1 MIKFRTCALL
11 RENYVSL
18 GAGFEKITEMAF
30 AITMFFAFGFLY
42 ASARGHS
49 YLSILV
55 VISIILGIVS
65 FFYFI
70 KNKISLWSGL
80 GNLSKIILLYGF
92 MLVFSR
98 LSHGEDSAL
107 IRISLFFTL
116 FVFLIPKTELVKSYS
131 IYGIL
136 AGGWVVGGV
145 AIWSVSQGN
154 MRVGGYTNAIL
165 FAQGALVIFIL
176 NVHVLFHESKA
187 TTKKIIAIIGA
198 GLSLMA
204 IYLSQSRGVWLSLV
218 VVAVFYMFINRSLLI
233 RHIKLTLPSVIVV
246 CIVFNYNSNIF
257 TQRIDDIKNDLIQI
271 EQGNYQTSI
280 GLRLVVWKSAWL
292 GFLEYPFIGVG
303 KDGID
308 ELKKQQVSEHKV
320 NPVLLV
326 GDGGLGMPHA
336 HNQYLNQLVMRGLV
350 GFIPM
355 MILLAFPILMRE
367 QFGFLGIYLA
377 SAYLVSGLTDV
388 PLEQKETLYI
398 FLFSLLFATLVRDIE
413 AEY

>member
-1 MIKFRTCALL
+1 MTFNSNIEKVTEYFFALT
-11 RENYVSL
+11 
-18 GAGFEKITEMAF
+18 I
-30 AITMFFAFGFLY
+30 FFAFGFLY

-55 VISIILGIVS
+55 VISIILGVIN
-65 FFYFI
+65 FTCNK
-70 KNKISLWSGL
+70 KNIALNNGYGVLLKT
-80 GNLSKIILLYGF
+80 ILLYGIVMIF
-92 MLVFSR
+92 NR

-107 IRISLFFTL
+107 VRITL
-116 FVFLIPKTELVKSYS
+116 FLTAFVFFVPKTVLIKSYA
-131 IYGIL
+131 IYGVIV
-136 AGGWVVGGV
+136 GGWVVGSLAIVEASKGV
-145 AIWSVSQGN
+145 V
-154 MRVGGYTNAIL
+154 RVEGYTNAIL

-176 NVHVLFHESKA
+176 NMHVLFNENTA
-187 TTKKIIAIIGA
+187 ATKKLITIIGA
-198 GLSLMA
+198 GLSLIA

-218 VVAVFYMFINRSLLI
+218 VVTAVYLFFNRALLVKNIRLILPGVIIVFVAFSYNSRIFIQRVDDVKYDF
-233 RHIKLTLPSVIVV
+233 IKL
-246 CIVFNYNSNIF
+246 
-257 TQRIDDIKNDLIQI
+257 

-292 GFLEYPFIGVG
+292 GFLEYPFMGVG

-308 ELKKQQVSEHKV
+308 GLKKQQVSEHKV
-320 NPVLLV
+320 NPILLV

-355 MILLAFPILMRE
+355 MILLASPIFMRE
-367 QFGFLGIYLA
+367 QFGLLGIYLS

-413 AEY
+413 AEC

>member
-1 MIKFRTCALL
+1 MTVNATI
-11 RENYVSL
+11 
-18 GAGFEKITEMAF
+18 EKITEYFF
-30 AITMFFAFGFLY
+30 ALTIFFAFGFLY

-55 VISIILGIVS
+55 VISIILGVINFV
-65 FFYFI
+65 Y
-70 KNKISLWSGL
+70 NKKTIALNSGCGVL
-80 GNLSKIILLYGF
+80 LKTILMYG
-92 MLVFSR
+92 LVMIFNR

-107 IRISLFFTL
+107 VRITL
-116 FVFLIPKTELVKSYS
+116 FLTAFVFFVPKTALIKNYA
-131 IYGIL
+131 IYGII
-136 AGGWVVGGV
+136 AGGWVVGFLAIVEASKGV
-145 AIWSVSQGN
+145 V
-154 MRVGGYTNAIL
+154 RVEGYTNAIL

-176 NVHVLFHESKA
+176 NLHIIFNESKA
-187 TTKKIIAIIGA
+187 ATKKLITIVGA
-198 GLSLMA
+198 GLSLIA

-218 VVAVFYMFINRSLLI
+218 VVTTVYLFFNRNVLVKN
-233 RHIKLTLPSVIVV
+233 IKLMLSGAIIMFVA
-246 CIVFNYNSNIF
+246 FSYNSNIF
-257 TQRIDDIKNDLIQI
+257 IQRVDDVKHDFIQM

-292 GFLEYPFIGVG
+292 GFLEYPLIGVG

-355 MILLAFPILMRE
+355 MILLASPIFMRE
-367 QFGFLGIYLA
+367 QFGLLGIYLA

-398 FLFSLLFATLVRDIE
+398 FLFSLLFATLIRDIE
-413 AEY
+413 AEF

>member
-1 MIKFRTCALL
+1 MTVNATI
-11 RENYVSL
+11 
-18 GAGFEKITEMAF
+18 EKITEYFF
-30 AITMFFAFGFLY
+30 ALTIFFAFGFLY

-55 VISIILGIVS
+55 VISIILGVINFVYNKKRIALNSGCGVLLKTILMYGIVM
-65 FFYFI
+65 I
-70 KNKISLWSGL
+70 
-80 GNLSKIILLYGF
+80 
-92 MLVFSR
+92 FSR
-98 LSHGEDSAL
+98 LSHGEDSSLVRITLFLTAFVFFVPKTAL
-107 IRISLFFTL
+107 I
-116 FVFLIPKTELVKSYS
+116 KNYA
-131 IYGIL
+131 IYGVI
-136 AGGWVVGGV
+136 AGGWVVGSLAIVEESKGV
-145 AIWSVSQGN
+145 V
-154 MRVGGYTNAIL
+154 RVEGYTNAIL

-176 NVHVLFHESKA
+176 NLHVLFNESKA
-187 TTKKIIAIIGA
+187 ATKKLITIIGA
-198 GLSLMA
+198 GLSLIA

-218 VVAVFYMFINRSLLI
+218 VVTAVYLFFNRALLVKNI
-233 RHIKLTLPSVIVV
+233 RLILPGVI
-246 CIVFNYNSNIF
+246 IVFVAFSYNSKIF
-257 TQRIDDIKNDLIQI
+257 IQRVDDVKHDFIQM

-280 GLRLVVWKSAWL
+280 GLRLVVWRSAWL

-308 ELKKQQVSEHKV
+308 GLKKQQVSEHKI

-355 MILLAFPILMRE
+355 MILLASPIFMRE
-367 QFGFLGIYLA
+367 QFGLLGIYL
-377 SAYLVSGLTDV
+377 STAYLVSGLTDV

-413 AEY
+413 GEC

>member
-1 MIKFRTCALL
+1 MTVNATI
-11 RENYVSL
+11 
-18 GAGFEKITEMAF
+18 EKITEYFF
-30 AITMFFAFGFLY
+30 ALTIFFAFGFLY

-55 VISIILGIVS
+55 VISIILGVINFV
-65 FFYFI
+65 Y
-70 KNKISLWSGL
+70 NKKTIALNSGCGVL
-80 GNLSKIILLYGF
+80 LKTILMYG
-92 MLVFSR
+92 LVMIFNR

-107 IRISLFFTL
+107 VRITL
-116 FVFLIPKTELVKSYS
+116 FLTAFVFFVPKTALIKNYA
-131 IYGIL
+131 IYGVI
-136 AGGWVVGGV
+136 AGGWVVGFLAIVEASKGV
-145 AIWSVSQGN
+145 V
-154 MRVGGYTNAIL
+154 RVEGYTNAIL

-176 NVHVLFHESKA
+176 NLHIIFNESKA
-187 TTKKIIAIIGA
+187 ATKKLITIIGA
-198 GLSLMA
+198 GLSLIA

-218 VVAVFYMFINRSLLI
+218 VVTTVYLFFNRDILVKN
-233 RHIKLTLPSVIVV
+233 IKLMLSGAIIMFVA
-246 CIVFNYNSNIF
+246 FSYNSNIF
-257 TQRIDDIKNDLIQI
+257 IQRVDDVKHDFIQM

-292 GFLEYPFIGVG
+292 GFLEYPLIGVG

-355 MILLAFPILMRE
+355 MILLASPIFMRE
-367 QFGFLGIYLA
+367 QFGLLGIYLA

-398 FLFSLLFATLVRDIE
+398 FLFSLLFATLIRDIE
-413 AEY
+413 AEC

>member
-1 MIKFRTCALL
+1 MTVNATI
-11 RENYVSL
+11 
-18 GAGFEKITEMAF
+18 EKITEYFF
-30 AITMFFAFGFLY
+30 ALTIFFAFGFLY

-55 VISIILGIVS
+55 VISIILGVINFVYNKKRIALNSGCGVLLKTILMYGIVMI
-65 FFYFI
+65 F
-70 KNKISLWSGL
+70 N
-80 GNLSKIILLYGF
+80 
-92 MLVFSR
+92 R
-98 LSHGEDSAL
+98 LSHGEDSSLVRITLFLTAFVFFVPKTAL
-107 IRISLFFTL
+107 I
-116 FVFLIPKTELVKSYS
+116 KNYA
-131 IYGIL
+131 IYGVI
-136 AGGWVVGGV
+136 AGGWVVGSLAIVEESKGV
-145 AIWSVSQGN
+145 V
-154 MRVGGYTNAIL
+154 RVEGYTNAIL

-176 NVHVLFHESKA
+176 NLHVLFNESNA
-187 TTKKIIAIIGA
+187 ATKKLITIIGA
-198 GLSLMA
+198 GLSLIA

-218 VVAVFYMFINRSLLI
+218 VVTAVYLFFNRALLVKNI
-233 RHIKLTLPSVIVV
+233 RLILPGVI
-246 CIVFNYNSNIF
+246 IVFVAFSYNSKIF
-257 TQRIDDIKNDLIQI
+257 IQRVDDVKHDFIQM

-280 GLRLVVWKSAWL
+280 GLRLVVWRSAWL

-308 ELKKQQVSEHKV
+308 GLKKQQVSEHKI

-355 MILLAFPILMRE
+355 MILLASPIFMRE
-367 QFGFLGIYLA
+367 QFGLLGIYL
-377 SAYLVSGLTDV
+377 STAYLVSGLTDV

-413 AEY
+413 AEC

>member
-1 MIKFRTCALL
+1 MTVNATI
-11 RENYVSL
+11 
-18 GAGFEKITEMAF
+18 EKITEYFF
-30 AITMFFAFGFLY
+30 ALTIFFAFGFLY

-55 VISIILGIVS
+55 VISIILGLINFVYNKKRIALNSGCGVLLKTILMYGIVM
-65 FFYFI
+65 I
-70 KNKISLWSGL
+70 
-80 GNLSKIILLYGF
+80 
-92 MLVFSR
+92 FSR
-98 LSHGEDSAL
+98 LSHGEDSSLVRITLFLTAFVFFVPKTAL
-107 IRISLFFTL
+107 I
-116 FVFLIPKTELVKSYS
+116 KKYA
-131 IYGIL
+131 IYGVI
-136 AGGWVVGGV
+136 AGGWVVGSLAIVEESKGV
-145 AIWSVSQGN
+145 V
-154 MRVGGYTNAIL
+154 RVEGYTNAIL

-176 NVHVLFHESKA
+176 NLHVLFNESKA
-187 TTKKIIAIIGA
+187 ATKKLITIIGA
-198 GLSLMA
+198 GLSLIA

-218 VVAVFYMFINRSLLI
+218 VVTAVYLFFNRALLVKNI
-233 RHIKLTLPSVIVV
+233 RLILPGVI
-246 CIVFNYNSNIF
+246 IVFVAFSYNSKIF
-257 TQRIDDIKNDLIQI
+257 IQRVDDVKHDFIQM

-280 GLRLVVWKSAWL
+280 GLRLVVWRSAWL

-308 ELKKQQVSEHKV
+308 GLKKQQVSEHKI

-355 MILLAFPILMRE
+355 MILLASPIFMRE
-367 QFGFLGIYLA
+367 QFGLLGIYL
-377 SAYLVSGLTDV
+377 STAYLVSGLTDV

-413 AEY
+413 AEC

>member
-1 MIKFRTCALL
+1 MTVNATI
-11 RENYVSL
+11 
-18 GAGFEKITEMAF
+18 EKITEYFF
-30 AITMFFAFGFLY
+30 ALTIFFAFGFLY

-55 VISIILGIVS
+55 VISIILGVINFVYNKKRVALNSGCGVLLKTILMYGIV
-65 FFYFI
+65 
-70 KNKISLWSGL
+70 
-80 GNLSKIILLYGF
+80 
-92 MLVFSR
+92 MVFNR
-98 LSHGEDSAL
+98 LSHGEDSSLVRITLFLTAFVFFVPKTAL
-107 IRISLFFTL
+107 I
-116 FVFLIPKTELVKSYS
+116 KNYA
-131 IYGIL
+131 IYGVI
-136 AGGWVVGGV
+136 AGGWVVGSLAIVEESKGV
-145 AIWSVSQGN
+145 V
-154 MRVGGYTNAIL
+154 RVEGYTNAIL

-176 NVHVLFHESKA
+176 NLHVLFNESKA
-187 TTKKIIAIIGA
+187 ATKKLITIIGA
-198 GLSLMA
+198 GLSLIA

-218 VVAVFYMFINRSLLI
+218 VVTAVYLFFNRALLVKNI
-233 RHIKLTLPSVIVV
+233 RLILPGVI
-246 CIVFNYNSNIF
+246 IVFVAFSYNSKIF
-257 TQRIDDIKNDLIQI
+257 IQRVDDVKHDFIQM

-280 GLRLVVWKSAWL
+280 GLRLVVWRSAWL

-308 ELKKQQVSEHKV
+308 GLKKQQVSEHKI

-355 MILLAFPILMRE
+355 MILLASPIFMRE
-367 QFGFLGIYLA
+367 QFGLLGIYL
-377 SAYLVSGLTDV
+377 STAYLVSGLTDV

-413 AEY
+413 AEC

>member
-1 MIKFRTCALL
+1 MTVNATI
-11 RENYVSL
+11 
-18 GAGFEKITEMAF
+18 EKITEYFF
-30 AITMFFAFGFLY
+30 ALTIFFAFGFLY

-55 VISIILGIVS
+55 VISIILGVINFVYNKKRIALNSGCGVLLKTILMYGIV
-65 FFYFI
+65 
-70 KNKISLWSGL
+70 
-80 GNLSKIILLYGF
+80 
-92 MLVFSR
+92 MVFNR
-98 LSHGEDSAL
+98 LSHGEDSSLVRITLFLTAFVFFVPKTAL
-107 IRISLFFTL
+107 I
-116 FVFLIPKTELVKSYS
+116 KNYA
-131 IYGIL
+131 IYGVI
-136 AGGWVVGGV
+136 AGGWVVGSLAIVEESKGV
-145 AIWSVSQGN
+145 V
-154 MRVGGYTNAIL
+154 RVEGYTNAIL

-176 NVHVLFHESKA
+176 NLHVLFNESKA
-187 TTKKIIAIIGA
+187 ATKKLITIIGA
-198 GLSLMA
+198 GLSLIA

-218 VVAVFYMFINRSLLI
+218 VVTAVYLFFNRALLVKNI
-233 RHIKLTLPSVIVV
+233 RLILPGVI
-246 CIVFNYNSNIF
+246 IVFVAFSYNSKIF
-257 TQRIDDIKNDLIQI
+257 IQRVDDVKHDFIQM

-280 GLRLVVWKSAWL
+280 GLRLVVWRSAWL

-308 ELKKQQVSEHKV
+308 GLKKQQVSEHKI

-355 MILLAFPILMRE
+355 MILLASPIFMRE
-367 QFGFLGIYLA
+367 QFGLLGIYL
-377 SAYLVSGLTDV
+377 STAYLVSGLTDV

-413 AEY
+413 AEC

>member
-1 MIKFRTCALL
+1 MTVNATI
-11 RENYVSL
+11 
-18 GAGFEKITEMAF
+18 EKITEYSF
-30 AITMFFAFGFLY
+30 ALTIFFAFGFLY

-55 VISIILGIVS
+55 VISIILGVINFIYNKKNIALNSGCGVLLKTILTYGIVMI
-65 FFYFI
+65 F
-70 KNKISLWSGL
+70 N
-80 GNLSKIILLYGF
+80 
-92 MLVFSR
+92 R

-107 IRISLFFTL
+107 VRITLFFTA
-116 FVFLIPKTELVKSYS
+116 FVFFVPKTALIKNYA
-131 IYGIL
+131 IYGVI
-136 AGGWVVGGV
+136 AGGWVVGSLAIVEASKGV
-145 AIWSVSQGN
+145 V
-154 MRVGGYTNAIL
+154 RVEGYTNAIL

-176 NVHVLFHESKA
+176 NLHVLFNESKA
-187 TTKKIIAIIGA
+187 ATKKLITIIGA
-198 GLSLMA
+198 GLSLIA

-218 VVAVFYMFINRSLLI
+218 VVTAVYLFVNRALLVKNI
-233 RHIKLTLPSVIVV
+233 RLILPGAIILFVAFS
-246 CIVFNYNSNIF
+246 YNSSIFIQRVDDVKHDF
-257 TQRIDDIKNDLIQI
+257 TQM

-308 ELKKQQVSEHKV
+308 ELKKQQVSEHKI
-320 NPVLLV
+320 NPILLV

-355 MILLAFPILMRE
+355 MILLASPIFMRE
-367 QFGFLGIYLA
+367 QFGLLGIYLA

-398 FLFSLLFATLVRDIE
+398 FLFSLLFATLIRDIE
-413 AEY
+413 AEC

>member
-1 MIKFRTCALL
+1 MTVNATI
-11 RENYVSL
+11 
-18 GAGFEKITEMAF
+18 EKITEYFF
-30 AITMFFAFGFLY
+30 ALTIFFAFGFLY

-55 VISIILGIVS
+55 VISIILGVINFIYNKKKIALNSGCGVLLKTILMYGIVM
-65 FFYFI
+65 I
-70 KNKISLWSGL
+70 
-80 GNLSKIILLYGF
+80 
-92 MLVFSR
+92 FSR

-107 IRISLFFTL
+107 VRITL
-116 FVFLIPKTELVKSYS
+116 FLTAFVFFVPKTALIKNYA
-131 IYGIL
+131 IYGVI
-136 AGGWVVGGV
+136 AGGWVVGSLAIVEASKGV
-145 AIWSVSQGN
+145 V
-154 MRVGGYTNAIL
+154 RVEGYTNAIL

-176 NVHVLFHESKA
+176 NLHVLFNESKA
-187 TTKKIIAIIGA
+187 ATKKLITIIGA
-198 GLSLMA
+198 GLSLIA

-218 VVAVFYMFINRSLLI
+218 VVTAVYLFVNRALLLKNIRLILPGAIIMFVAFS
-233 RHIKLTLPSVIVV
+233 
-246 CIVFNYNSNIF
+246 YNSSIF
-257 TQRIDDIKNDLIQI
+257 IQRVDDVKHDFIQM

-308 ELKKQQVSEHKV
+308 ELKKQQVSEHKI

-355 MILLAFPILMRE
+355 MILLASPIFMRE
-367 QFGFLGIYLA
+367 QFGLLGIYLA

-413 AEY
+413 AEC

>member
-1 MIKFRTCALL
+1 MTVNATI
-11 RENYVSL
+11 
-18 GAGFEKITEMAF
+18 EKITEYFF
-30 AITMFFAFGFLY
+30 ALTIFFAFGFLY

-55 VISIILGIVS
+55 VISIILGVINFV
-65 FFYFI
+65 Y
-70 KNKISLWSGL
+70 NKKTIALNSGCGVL
-80 GNLSKIILLYGF
+80 LKTILMYG
-92 MLVFSR
+92 LVMIFNR

-107 IRISLFFTL
+107 VRITL
-116 FVFLIPKTELVKSYS
+116 FLTAFVFFVPKTALIKNYA
-131 IYGIL
+131 IYGII
-136 AGGWVVGGV
+136 AGGWVVGFLAIVEASKGV
-145 AIWSVSQGN
+145 V
-154 MRVGGYTNAIL
+154 RVEGYTNAIL

-176 NVHVLFHESKA
+176 NLHIIFNESKA
-187 TTKKIIAIIGA
+187 ATKKLITIIGA
-198 GLSLMA
+198 GLSLIA

-218 VVAVFYMFINRSLLI
+218 VVTTGYLFFNRNVLI
-233 RHIKLTLPSVIVV
+233 KNIKLMLSGAIIMFVA
-246 CIVFNYNSNIF
+246 FSYNSNIF
-257 TQRIDDIKNDLIQI
+257 IQRVDDVKHDFIQM

-292 GFLEYPFIGVG
+292 GFLEYPLIGVG

-355 MILLAFPILMRE
+355 MILLASPIFMRE
-367 QFGFLGIYLA
+367 QFGLLGIYLA

-398 FLFSLLFATLVRDIE
+398 FLFSLLFATLIRDIE
-413 AEY
+413 AEC

>member
-1 MIKFRTCALL
+1 MTVNSSIEKVTEYFFALT
-11 RENYVSL
+11 
-18 GAGFEKITEMAF
+18 I
-30 AITMFFAFGFLY
+30 FFAFGFLY

-55 VISIILGIVS
+55 VISIILGLIN
-65 FFYFI
+65 FTCNK
-70 KNKISLWSGL
+70 KNTALNNGCGVLLKT
-80 GNLSKIILLYGF
+80 ILLYGIVMIF
-92 MLVFSR
+92 NR

-107 IRISLFFTL
+107 VRITL
-116 FVFLIPKTELVKSYS
+116 FLTAFVFFVPKTALIKSYA
-131 IYGIL
+131 IYGVI
-136 AGGWVVGGV
+136 AGGWVVGSLAIVEASKGV
-145 AIWSVSQGN
+145 V
-154 MRVGGYTNAIL
+154 RVEGYTNAIL

-176 NVHVLFHESKA
+176 NLHVLFNESTA
-187 TTKKIIAIIGA
+187 ATKKFITIIGA
-198 GLSLMA
+198 GLSLIA
-204 IYLSQSRGVWLSLV
+204 IYLSQSRGVWLSLAV
-218 VVAVFYMFINRSLLI
+218 VTAVYLFFNMALLVKNIRLILPGVIILFVAFS
-233 RHIKLTLPSVIVV
+233 
-246 CIVFNYNSNIF
+246 YNS
-257 TQRIDDIKNDLIQI
+257 RILIQRVDDVKYDFI
-271 EQGNYQTSI
+271 KMEQGNYQTSI

-308 ELKKQQVSEHKV
+308 GLKKQQVSEHKV
-320 NPVLLV
+320 NPILLV

-355 MILLAFPILMRE
+355 MILLVSPIFMRE
-367 QFGFLGIYLA
+367 QFGLLGIYLS

-413 AEY
+413 AEC